1 MFALSPM
8 MVMMIMMMRHCP
20 LKADEEAEDLLD
32 HRNKYIL
39 AQEVEEVRKE
49 CLKKVDLVIDC
60 VERR

>member
-1 MFALSPM
+1 M
-8 MVMMIMMMRHCP
+8 
-20 LKADEEAEDLLD
+20 KAEEAEDLLD